1 MLQRLNVKNFAI
13 IDHVEIEFDKGFQII
28 TGETGAGKSIIL
40 GALDLLLGKRA
51 DLKALKTQGK
61 KCVIEGHF
69 EINSYQL
76 ESYFADNDLDY
87 EQHCIL
93 RREINP
99 DGKSRAFIN
108 DTPVNLQ
115 QLKGLGEQLVDIHSQ
130 HESLEINSYLFQ
142 LGLIDSVADHK
153 TVLAKYAE
161 LYKSYTVNQQT
172 LAQLKL
178 EYSDQQKELDY
189 IQFQYNELE
198 AAALKESEQE
208 QLEQE
213 LQLLSHA
220 EEIRLKLN
228 EAGLIFD
235 ADELGIISNYKRAQI
250 AIQGIEKLNPSISQ
264 LADRLRSLLI
274 EIKDISGELESL
286 QLQTQGDPAR
296 IEIIEE
302 RLDLIYRLQQK
313 HRLSSVAE
321 LLSLQN
327 QFSEKLQTV
336 ELNADRIVALEKRI
350 AADRNMLIEQATL
363 ISKQR
368 VAQFDTV
375 KNYLI
380 DQLQNLGIPNAQF
393 EIAHHSLQ
401 EPGKHGMDEIQ
412 FRFSANKG
420 QPTMELA
427 KAASGGELSRL
438 MLCIKSLLAKKSNLP
453 TLILDE
459 IDTGVSGEVAIK
471 MGQMMQQLAEHLQVI
486 SITHL
491 PQIAGLGNSHYF
503 VYKNHQGTET
513 TTQVK
518 KLSAEER
525 IVEIAKM
532 LGGDSP
538 SLGAFENAK
547 ELLKSN

>member
-69 EINSYQL
+69 EINSYHL

-87 EQHCIL
+87 ELHCIL

-153 TVLAKYAE
+153 PVLTKYAE

-178 EYSDQQKELDY
+178 EYNDQQKELDY

-427 KAASGGELSRL
+427 KAASGGELGRL

-471 MGQMMQQLAEHLQVI
+471 MGQMMQQLAQHLQVI

>member
-363 ISKQR
+363 ISKKR